1 MRSKVLLR
9 PLALALTLGAALALG
24 ATAQDPPAAGTTT
37 SNTTGVTFVNGS
49 THHIWVYT
57 RYGEGSCE
65 SKPSSQTA
73 SLEGGQS
80 VSVDSGSSSVCFCL
94 QVPERRSCPSG
105 WSEVKPGAT
114 RHLM

>member
-1 MRSKVLLR
+1 MRSKALLR

-24 ATAQDPPAAGTTT
+24 ATAQDKPAAGTM
-37 SNTTGVTFVNGS
+37 SNSTGVTFVNGS

-65 SKPSSQTA
+65 SKPSAQTA

-114 RHLM
+114 RHLQ

>member
-1 MRSKVLLR
+1 MRSKALLR

-24 ATAQDPPAAGTTT
+24 ATAQDTPAAGTTT

-65 SKPSSQTA
+65 SKPSAQTA

-114 RHLM
+114 RHLQ

>member
-1 MRSKVLLR
+1 MSSKALLR

-24 ATAQDPPAAGTTT
+24 ATAQDKPAAGTM
-37 SNTTGVTFVNGS
+37 SNSTGVTFVNGS

-65 SKPSSQTA
+65 SKPNSQTA
-73 SLEGGQS
+73 SIEGGQS
-80 VSVDSGSSSVCFCL
+80 VSIDSGSNSVCFCL
-94 QVPERRSCPSG
+94 QVPERRSCASG

-114 RHLM
+114 RHLQ